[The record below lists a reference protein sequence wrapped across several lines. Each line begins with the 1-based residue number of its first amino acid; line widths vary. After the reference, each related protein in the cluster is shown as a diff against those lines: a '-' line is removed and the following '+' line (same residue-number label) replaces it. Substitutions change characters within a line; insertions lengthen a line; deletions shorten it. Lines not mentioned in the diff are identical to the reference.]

1 MANKPLPPGT
11 KLGDYTL
18 VRRISNGGQGMV
30 YLARTKTGLPVVIKE
45 YLPQHLNLRTQG
57 ERVHMFNS
65 NEYGVFEAGMKDFFA
80 ENEILTK
87 IKHPNVVQV
96 IDSFKL
102 NNTAYSVMEY
112 IYGQSLQQV
121 IRSSEGGIRESF
133 IRKVFLDVL
142 SGLAYLHDNRIL
154 HLDIKPSNIYVTHQ
168 GKAMLLDFGT
178 AWLLDFEDSLDKK
191 KKPPMHTPGF
201 APPEQH
207 KQYYSPTR
215 IGTHTDL
222 YALGASLRACVS
234 GRPPQTSINRIES
247 GNWRDAQQQ
256 WMGYYSP
263 WLLEWIDG
271 LTTLE
276 WDKRPK
282 NAMEVWHSFDKAIP
296 LNHENSIRAH
306 LYKLISRTH
315 AIHD

>member
-1 MANKPLPPGT
+1 MGNRALPSGT
-11 KLGDYTL
+11 KLGNYTL

-30 YLARTKTGLPVVIKE
+30 YLARTQSGTPVVIKE

-57 ERVHMFNS
+57 ERIHMFNS
-65 NEYGVFEAGMKDFFA
+65 NEYDVFEAGMKDFFN
-80 ENEILTK
+80 ENELLTK
-87 IKHPNVVQV
+87 IKHHNVVEV
-96 IDSFKL
+96 MDIFKL

-112 IYGQSLQQV
+112 IYGQSLQQAV
-121 IRSSEGGIRESF
+121 RSSDGGLKETF

-178 AWLLDFEDSLDKK
+178 AWLLDLEEIEDKK

-207 KQYYSPTR
+207 KQFYSPQR
-215 IGTHTDL
+215 IGTHTDM
-222 YALGASLRACVS
+222 YALGASLRSCVA
-234 GRPPQTSINRIES
+234 GRAPITSISRIEN

-256 WMGYYSP
+256 WMGHYSP

-282 NAMEVWHSFDKAIP
+282 SAIEVWNSFDKAMPI
-296 LNHENSIRAH
+296 NHENSIRSH
-306 LYKLISRTH
+306 LYKLISRTQESH
-315 AIHD
+315 E